1 MHILISPNAFKNCLD
16 ANAAAMA
23 ILQGLQESKLSFTYQ
38 LLPVG
43 DGGDGTGALI
53 VQQCGGSM
61 VTAMVKDPLMRDI
74 QTSFGWMEDR
84 QTAVIEMAAASGL
97 HCLAANE
104 LDPLHAS
111 SFGTG
116 ELIRKALD
124 KGAGHIILCLGGSAT
139 VDGGTGMLRALGVRF
154 LDMDGLELT
163 DLPIHL
169 KDLAV
174 VDTSGLDPRIA
185 ACKISVLCDVKNP
198 LLGDTGAA
206 AVFAPQKGATKEAVT
221 LLETALTALN
231 KVCIHQL
238 GKDLNSLQYGGTAG
252 GAAAGLHAFLDAQLL
267 NGIDYYL
274 ELTGFEKALQHCTLV
289 ITGEGGIDTQTLQG
303 TANEAIDH
311 TTGYPCVTADND
323 LVFSCFANSPG
334 TIGRSKFYDIKRCK
348 SLSCR
353 TTDSAAYAGYRFDEC
368 QSVAILAHKIINNWL
383 ANAQN
388 RSPTVHDGTIT
399 FDNRKSAAIVLS
411 VQLT

>member
-1 MHILISPNAFKNCLD
+1 M
-16 ANAAAMA
+16 
-23 ILQGLQESKLSFTYQ
+23 
-38 LLPVG
+38 
-43 DGGDGTGALI
+43 
-53 VQQCGGSM
+53 
-61 VTAMVKDPLMRDI
+61 
-74 QTSFGWMEDR
+74 
-84 QTAVIEMAAASGL
+84 
-97 HCLAANE
+97 
-104 LDPLHAS
+104 
-111 SFGTG
+111 
-116 ELIRKALD
+116 
-124 KGAGHIILCLGGSAT
+124 
-139 VDGGTGMLRALGVRF
+139 DGGTGMLRALGVRF

-238 GKDLNSLQYGGTAG
+238 GKDLNSVQYGGTAG
-252 GAAAGLHAFLDAQLL
+252 GAAAGLHAFLGAQLL

-303 TANEAIDH
+303 KAPFGVASYAKKNGIKVIALAGKIPLEPGSDFYEYFDVLLAIGNEPKDLPAALNDTALNLKRTATAVGNLLH
-311 TTGYPCVTADND
+311 LQQQQTG
-323 LVFSCFANSPG
+323 S
-334 TIGRSKFYDIKRCK
+334 I
-348 SLSCR
+348 
-353 TTDSAAYAGYRFDEC
+353 
-368 QSVAILAHKIINNWL
+368 H
-383 ANAQN
+383 
-388 RSPTVHDGTIT
+388 
-399 FDNRKSAAIVLS
+399 
-411 VQLT
+411 

>member
-43 DGGDGTGALI
+43 DGGDGTCALI

-61 VTAMVKDPLMRDI
+61 VTAIVKDPLMRDI
-74 QTSFGWMEDR
+74 QTSFGWMEER

-97 HCLAANE
+97 HCLAAYE
-104 LDPLHAS
+104 LDPLQAS

-116 ELIRKALD
+116 ELILKALD
-124 KGAGHIILCLGGSAT
+124 KGAKHIILCLGGSAT

-163 DLPIHL
+163 ELPLQLPELVKI
-169 KDLAV
+169 
-174 VDTSGLDPRIA
+174 DTSGLDPRIA
-185 ACKISVLCDVKNP
+185 SCKISLLCDVKNP
-198 LLGDTGAA
+198 LLEDSGAA
-206 AVFAPQKGATKEAVT
+206 AVFGPQKGATKEAVT

-231 KVCIHQL
+231 KVCILQL
-238 GKDLNSLQYGGTAG
+238 GKDLNSVQYGGTAG
-252 GAAAGLHAFLDAQLL
+252 GAAAGLHAFLGAQLL
-267 NGIDYYL
+267 NGIDYFL

-303 TANEAIDH
+303 KAPFGVASYAKKNGIKVIALAGKIPLEPGSDFYEYFDILMAIGNEPKDLPAALNDTALNLKRTATAVGNLLH
-311 TTGYPCVTADND
+311 LQQQQTG
-323 LVFSCFANSPG
+323 S
-334 TIGRSKFYDIKRCK
+334 I
-348 SLSCR
+348 
-353 TTDSAAYAGYRFDEC
+353 
-368 QSVAILAHKIINNWL
+368 H
-383 ANAQN
+383 
-388 RSPTVHDGTIT
+388 
-399 FDNRKSAAIVLS
+399 
-411 VQLT
+411 